1 MKNKGLATP
10 YLVWMVIFTV
20 VPLGIVVWYA
30 FTDSIP
36 GAFTF
41 GNIARMG
48 TYLPIFLKSVW
59 LAILSAFICLF
70 IGYPVAYT
78 IANAAPGKQR
88 FLYMLVMLPMCM
100 SFLLRT
106 LAWVA
111 LLEDTGIINNFI
123 RSIGLQPLPL
133 IRNDG
138 AVVLGMVYNY
148 LPYMIMPLYT
158 VLLKLDPRLTEAA
171 EDLGCRPSQVFSR
184 VTLPLSVP
192 GIISGFTMVFV
203 PAVSTFYISQK
214 MGSSGTTLI
223 GDVIESQFK
232 AAYNPNLGAAL
243 SLVLMVLV
251 LACVAVM
258 NRFSDGEEVA
268 TI

>member
-1 MKNKGLATP
+1 M
-10 YLVWMVIFTV
+10 
-20 VPLGIVVWYA
+20 
-30 FTDSIP
+30 P
-36 GAFTF
+36 GA
-41 GNIARMG
+41 GPAASG
-48 TYLPIFLKSVW
+48 FLH
-59 LAILSAFICLF
+59 
-70 IGYPVAYT
+70 
-78 IANAAPGKQR
+78 
-88 FLYMLVMLPMCM
+88 MLVMLPMCM

-111 LLEDTGIINNFI
+111 LLEDTGIINQFV
-123 RSIGLQPLPL
+123 GLLGLRPLPL

-158 VLLKLDPRLTEAA
+158 VLMKLDGRLVEAA
-171 EDLGCRPSQVFSR
+171 EDLGCTPAQVFTR

-192 GIISGFTMVFV
+192 GIISGCTMVFV

-232 AAYNPNLGAAL
+232 TAYNPNLGAAL

-251 LACVAVM
+251 LVCVAVM

-268 TI
+268 TL